1 VYLDWRMEGM
11 GGCTGVEDGRHL
23 VEEVGES
30 NGGNNSNYGKAQ
42 HGG

>member
-1 VYLDWRMEGM
+1 MEGM

-42 HGG
+42 PEKNYS